1 VAGVGT
7 GGTLTGVGEVLK
19 HHNPAV
25 IIVAVEPLG
34 SAVLSGM
41 PPGPHAI
48 QGIGAGFVPA
58 VLNRE
63 VLDRVIP
70 VSDEDAQ
77 ATALRLAREEGM
89 LVGLSSGAN
98 VFAALQIARELGEGK
113 TVVTLCPDTGER
125 YLSLGV
131 G

>member
-1 VAGVGT
+1 
-7 GGTLTGVGEVLK
+7 
-19 HHNPAV
+19 
-25 IIVAVEPLG
+25 
-34 SAVLSGM
+34 
-41 PPGPHAI
+41 
-48 QGIGAGFVPA
+48 